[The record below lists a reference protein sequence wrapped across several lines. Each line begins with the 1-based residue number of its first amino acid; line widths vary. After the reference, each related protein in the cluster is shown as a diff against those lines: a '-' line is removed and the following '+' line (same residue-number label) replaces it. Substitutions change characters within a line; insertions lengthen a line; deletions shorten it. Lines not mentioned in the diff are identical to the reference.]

1 MASIKSL
8 LATFALMVLAGC
20 GGGGGGGT
28 SAVTTS
34 SETFQLRAAY
44 VNYLTDTRSATF
56 TVSGTVEGINVT
68 GNGTATQGA
77 LSNTTFEGQAALQKV
92 SIITGTLRADGQ
104 TVPLSA
110 SSTTYVDSNYNPLGS
125 SSTDYEVVTGS
136 VNIPATAKVNDT
148 GVWYSSTRYSSSAK
162 TTRRGTASVSFVM
175 EPDTASTSLLKII
188 RIEKDTL
195 GTTTSTS
202 AITFRMT
209 PGGSLTRIS
218 ETDVSPGGTALTIT
232 Y

>member
-1 MASIKSL
+1 LTFLKSL

-20 GGGGGGGT
+20 GGGGGGT

-56 TVSGTVEGINVT
+56 TVSGTVEGVNVT
-68 GNGTATQGA
+68 GNGTATQGS
-77 LSNTTFEGQAALQKV
+77 LTNTTFEGQAALQKV
-92 SIITGTLRADGQ
+92 SVITGTLRTDGQ
-104 TVPLSA
+104 TVPLST
-110 SSTTYVDSNYNPLGS
+110 SSTTYVNSNYNPLGS
-125 SSTDYEVVTGS
+125 SGTDYEVVTGS

-175 EPDTASTSLLKII
+175 EPDTVSTSLLKII

-209 PGGSLTRIS
+209 PSGSLTRIS
-218 ETDVSPGGTALTIT
+218 ETGVSPGGTALTIT

>member
-1 MASIKSL
+1 LTTLKSL
-8 LATFALMVLAGC
+8 LATFALIVLAGC
-20 GGGGGGGT
+20 GGGGGGT

-92 SIITGTLRADGQ
+92 SVITGALRADGQ
-104 TVPLSA
+104 TVPLLT
-110 SSTTYVDSNYNPLGS
+110 SSTTYLDSNYNPLGS

-209 PGGSLTRIS
+209 PSGSLTRIS
-218 ETDVSPGGTALTIT
+218 ETGVSPGGTALTIT